1 MHPRLLCQPT
11 GLRGYSTLYDSC
23 AFNGGSRERERE
35 NGGGGGGG
43 GTQASASA
51 LTFQLETWTKP
62 IPAT

>member
-1 MHPRLLCQPT
+1 MATVHCMILVP
-11 GLRGYSTLYDSC
+11 STADH
-23 AFNGGSRERERE
+23 ARERE

>member
-1 MHPRLLCQPT
+1 MATVHCMILVP
-11 GLRGYSTLYDSC
+11 SMADH
-23 AFNGGSRERERE
+23 ARERE
-35 NGGGGGGG
+35 NGGGGGGGGG